1 VKISLVER
9 ACSNRQPASQIEV
22 RPRRSP
28 SSIVFASRT
37 RDGGERE
44 DEGQKVIPTIATE
57 VPDGLGPILSM
68 SAFTLIEVMIAMFIF
83 AIVAFAV
90 LELMVVSVGAA
101 RALQMPEAD
110 AGMVAAELS
119 LSNNLVEETVSG
131 DFDLFPNYSW
141 ERDVSEINTNG
152 LYQVDITVVHKLP
165 RRGATETKMS
175 VLMFRT
181 PTGPAGFGAG
191 RRRF

>member
-1 VKISLVER
+1 MKISLVER
-9 ACSNRQPASQIEV
+9 ACSNRQPARQVEI
-22 RPRRSP
+22 RRRRSS

-37 RDGGERE
+37 RDEDQRE
-44 DEGQKVIPTIATE
+44 EEWQKVIPTIATE
-57 VPDGLGPILSM
+57 VPAGLGPILSM

-83 AIVAFAV
+83 AMVAFAV
-90 LELMVVSVGAA
+90 LELMVVSLGAA

-141 ERDVSEINTNG
+141 ERNVSEINTNG

-165 RRGATETKMS
+165 RRGVTETKMS

-181 PTGPAGFGAG
+181 PTGPGA
-191 RRRF
+191 RWRW

>member
-1 VKISLVER
+1 MKISFVER
-9 ACSNRQPASQIEV
+9 ACSNRQPASQLEV
-22 RPRRSP
+22 RPRP
-28 SSIVFASRT
+28 SSSCSIVGASRT
-37 RDGGERE
+37 RDEDERE
-44 DEGQKVIPTIATE
+44 DEWQKVIPTIATGA
-57 VPDGLGPILSM
+57 GLCPVLSV

-90 LELMVVSVGAA
+90 LELMVVSLGAA